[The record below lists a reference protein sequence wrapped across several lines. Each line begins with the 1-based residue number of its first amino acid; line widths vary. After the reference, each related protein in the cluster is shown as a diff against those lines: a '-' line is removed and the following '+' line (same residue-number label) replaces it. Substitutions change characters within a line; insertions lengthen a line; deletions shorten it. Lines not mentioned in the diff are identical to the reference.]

1 MSDAEMN
8 MLPPGQN
15 KPHQRMMS
23 EAGAEMGIDLGII
36 AGGAALLGGLFGKSE
51 QKQSQKREAD
61 RQYQLQ
67 QQQIAN
73 QAAQQAYAQEYQAI
87 MTGIENRYIQEEF
100 GVKLDLYD
108 EQLQINRDAADSAY
122 SSEKFQHIERMQQAA
137 LNRQKMFKELVQVQ
151 GSQRA
156 RGGMNVNKSRQRADL
171 INSLGEFGRDQ
182 AEFDKTLDS
191 ARSALNQRLGG
202 IKGQHANADYQ
213 AWTKIAITPKL
224 KLPGMGS
231 PDIINQVGP
240 AQVNTGIGFG
250 DFFSSAAQALQ
261 LGLGAAALASDAELK
276 ENIKHVGKSSSG
288 INIFEFNYVGETIK
302 HRGAMAQEVLMKKP
316 EAVVEMDNGY
326 LGINYGMIDVKMET
340 VKS

>member
-1 MSDAEMN
+1 M
-8 MLPPGQN
+8 
-15 KPHQRMMS
+15 
-23 EAGAEMGIDLGII
+23 
-36 AGGAALLGGLFGKSE
+36 AGGLITGAVVGGLGMLGSLFGKSE
-51 QKQSQKREAD
+51 AKQSQKREAD

-87 MTGIENRYIQEEF
+87 MTGIENEYIREEF

-108 EQLQINRDAADSAY
+108 DQLQINRDAANSSYSA
-122 SSEKFQHIERMQQAA
+122 EKFQHIERMQQAA

-156 RGGMNVNKSRQRADL
+156 RGGMNVNKSRERSDL

-250 DFFSSAAQALQ
+250 DFFSSASQALQ
-261 LGLGAAALASDAELK
+261 LGLGAASLASDAELK

-288 INIFEFNYVGETIK
+288 INIFEFNYIGETIK